1 MGWGGGGG
9 GKGGGGGEIAIN
21 VGREAVG
28 WTIENLIAGVGWKKF
43 YLIR

>member
-1 MGWGGGGG
+1 MPN
-9 GKGGGGGEIAIN
+9 KMMGGGEGRGGGIN
-21 VGREAVG
+21 GGRGAGG

>member
-1 MGWGGGGG
+1 MPNKMMGGGGG
-9 GKGGGGGEIAIN
+9 GGINGGRGAG
-21 VGREAVG
+21 G